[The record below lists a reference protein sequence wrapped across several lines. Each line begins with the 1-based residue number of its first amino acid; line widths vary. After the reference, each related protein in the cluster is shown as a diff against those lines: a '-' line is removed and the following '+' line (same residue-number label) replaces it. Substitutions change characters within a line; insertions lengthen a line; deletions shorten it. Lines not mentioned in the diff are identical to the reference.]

1 MSRRARR
8 VRLRLGVLLV
18 LTALLLLAVVFARQ
32 ICPFDP
38 YAHDYA
44 AALLPPCPAHPLGT
58 DQFGRDMLARVL
70 VGGQTS
76 IFSALGLVGVLTLTG
91 TAAGLVCGWAG
102 GLWDTLLMRLADL
115 CLAFPGLVAALGIA
129 ALANG
134 GSAGA
139 VLALAVIGWPKYAR
153 LVRSHTLTL
162 RDSDFVAAAKLAGES
177 PAFVVVR
184 HILPNL
190 AGPVL
195 VTAALDVG
203 TSMMELAGLSF
214 LGLGAQSPA
223 AEWGSMMSGSRSM
236 LQLYPWV
243 LLAPGLAIF
252 LTTALFNLLGDA
264 VRDVLAPEQNTA
276 G

>member
-38 YAHDYA
+38 YAHDYT

-70 VGGQTS
+70 VGGQAS
-76 IFSALGLVGVLTLTG
+76 IFSALALVGVLTLAG

-153 LVRSHTLTL
+153 LVRSRTLAL
-162 RDSDFVAAAKLAGES
+162 RGSDFVAAARLAGES

-214 LGLGAQSPA
+214 LGLGAQPPA

-252 LTTALFNLLGDA
+252 LPTALFNLLGDA